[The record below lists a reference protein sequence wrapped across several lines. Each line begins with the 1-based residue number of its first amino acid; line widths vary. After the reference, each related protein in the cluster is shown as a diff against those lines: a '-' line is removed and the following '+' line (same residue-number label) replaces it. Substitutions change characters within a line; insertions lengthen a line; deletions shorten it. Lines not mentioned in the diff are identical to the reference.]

1 MTVPT
6 DLPTDLALT
15 DGAATV
21 PDRATFDV
29 LAHRDDVPGAP
40 GVREVKF
47 VVLGLDTPAPA
58 LWLVNTNTYEDHYGF
73 VSRALGLRQT
83 WDEFVAVTY
92 FRDDRTNVAGTVV
105 AHDRFPG
112 GGLYAVEFW
121 PADPVH
127 APVVATAVGLLS
139 AALPFAAGHLA
150 YHPSSDTHEELAV
163 AERTALDVAGV
174 RVVTTSDLFADVTYT
189 PLNPGE
195 SYGTLRVVEP
205 GSRPA
210 TVRDVAIFRTI
221 PNDAGSVAGILT
233 TTPQTPLS
241 HINLKARQN
250 HTPNAYLRGADTDP
264 RVTPLLGRPVHLV
277 VGPDDIVLEPAEQSR
292 VDAWL
297 EGRRPPRRQSPPRD
311 LGPATIADLDTLR
324 NADTGAFGAK
334 SANLGELRSIVLP
347 GASVPDGWAV
357 PFSAYDEFMNAND
370 LYARA
375 RKILADPDV
384 LADVEVR
391 DRRLAKLRKRIQ
403 RADVPKALRRK
414 LSDVH
419 DRIGRDRAVRC
430 RSSTNNED
438 VVGFNGAGLYDSHTH
453 RHGEGDLAETVKQ
466 VWASLWNLRAVDER
480 EFHRIDHLRA
490 AMGVT
495 LHPNLDDEQA
505 NGVAVTRNPFEPTWP
520 GFYVNVS
527 PGENLV
533 TNPDEQ
539 TIPDE
544 LLVSRLDPTRPEHWE
559 IQYVRHAR
567 PGRSVLD
574 DGQVTR
580 LAGALDVL
588 HEHFRRVYDAER
600 DPAFA
605 MDVEFKFDVAGE
617 LVVKQARPW
626 VG

>member
-1 MTVPT
+1 MSVPT
-6 DLPTDLALT
+6 ALPLS
-15 DGAATV
+15 DGAAV
-21 PDRATFDV
+21 APDRATFDL
-29 LAHRDDVPGAP
+29 LAHRDDVPGAS

-47 VVLGLDTPAPA
+47 LVLGLHDAQPQ

-73 VSRALGLRQT
+73 AAEALGVTQS

-92 FRDDRTNVAGTVV
+92 FTDDRVNVAGTVV

-127 APVVATAVGLLS
+127 APVVATSVRLLS
-139 AALPFAAGHLA
+139 AALPFASGRVA

-163 AERTALDVAGV
+163 AERAELDAAGV
-174 RVVTTSDLFADVTYT
+174 RVVTTSELFADVTYT

-195 SYGTLRVVEP
+195 GYGTLRVVEP
-205 GSRPA
+205 GSRPP
-210 TVRDVAIFRTI
+210 TVRDVAIFKTI

-250 HTPNAYLRGADTDP
+250 DTPNAYLRGADTDP

-277 VGPDDIVLEPAEQSR
+277 VGPDDIVLEQADQAR

-297 EGRRPPRRQSPPRD
+297 ESRRPTRPQSPARD
-311 LGPATIADLDTLR
+311 IGPSTIADLDTLR
-324 NADTGAFGAK
+324 NSDSAAYGAK
-334 SANLGELRSIVLP
+334 SANLGELRSLAVP

-357 PFSAYDEFMNAND
+357 PFHAYDAFMAAND
-370 LYARA
+370 LHDRA
-375 RKILADPDV
+375 RKIVTDPDV
-384 LADVEVR
+384 LADVERR
-391 DRRLAKLRKRIQ
+391 DAKLAKLRKRIQ
-403 RADVPKALRRK
+403 DADVPKAVRRA
-414 LSDVH
+414 LSDVY
-419 DRIGRDRAVRC
+419 DRLGRDRAVRC

-438 VVGFNGAGLYDSHTH
+438 IVGFNGAGLYDSHTH
-453 RHGEGDLAETVKQ
+453 RPDEGELSETVKQ

-480 EFHRIDHLRA
+480 EFHRIDHMRA
-490 AMGVT
+490 AMGVA

-505 NGVAVTRNPFEPTWP
+505 NGVAVTRNPFEPSWP
-520 GFYVNVS
+520 GFYVNVQY
-527 PGENLV
+527 GESLV

-539 TIPDE
+539 AVPDE
-544 LLVSRLDPTRPEHWE
+544 LLVSRLDPTRPDHWE
-559 IQYVRHAR
+559 IQYVRHAK
-567 PGRSVLD
+567 PGVTVLD
-574 DGQVTR
+574 DERVTR

-588 HEHFRRVYDAER
+588 HQHFRGVYRAEQ
-600 DPAFA
+600 DPSFA
-605 MDVEFKFDVAGE
+605 MDVEFKFDVAGQ
-617 LVVKQARPW
+617 LVIKQARPW